1 MLNTESKDAAVI
13 HTVDCAKCIPGL
25 RDNVN
30 RRTHMIIIQPLTKHA
45 CHTRMLHHEDRGRL
59 GRISHQDLN
68 IVLV

>member
-25 RDNVN
+25 RNKVN
-30 RRTHMIIIQPLTKHA
+30 RHTHMIIIQPLTKHA